1 MIFTFSIIAFL
12 HLTQKAVDLWAL
24 SYQSHSY
31 FEPRIVKYA
40 YVPLQFNRSS
50 ILNEDPR
57 QPHYNWVR
65 SWITVQTTDLDE
77 IYAGDETI
85 LWTGNNSN
93 VHAELIAMGILQQYL
108 TTVKAVCKNAA
119 VTSNTL
125 LLVETIDLFPIGV
138 FINVKDAGET
148 RAITMQDAAQLMENI
163 RFIVIANI

>member
-1 MIFTFSIIAFL
+1 M
-12 HLTQKAVDLWAL
+12 
-24 SYQSHSY
+24 
-31 FEPRIVKYA
+31 
-40 YVPLQFNRSS
+40 
-50 ILNEDPR
+50 
-57 QPHYNWVR
+57 R

-108 TTVKAVCKNAA
+108 TTVKAFCKNAA